1 MKRPLTPWLLRCCP
15 LLEDRQCS
23 VCCPTWGPPV
33 QCCRWRLYLLLDRA
47 LRCPISRPAPP
58 PQEIWKHD
66 LQQRTRTKLGPS
78 WDWQHKC
85 EPGAG
90 YFYSYSRTTGDSTIH
105 LPLFRHLFELPLVV
119 QCCNVICEW
128 PLYFFGCRILLTWNW
143 GKLVNYQFL
152 LHFVIRQTNI
162 AAKNINAPGCNTP
175 QQHLDR
181 QNICRFIKVC
191 QI

>member
-1 MKRPLTPWLLRCCP
+1 MAYGSIPSHIPKLRNSWIIPAAPWSGHWHRASTRLLP

-105 LPLFRHLFELPLVV
+105 LPQKDGSVEPSEAFFGLVPRRHLLSSFWVTIGCSMLQRHLWMALVLFRL
-119 QCCNVICEW
+119 
-128 PLYFFGCRILLTWNW
+128 
-143 GKLVNYQFL
+143 
-152 LHFVIRQTNI
+152 
-162 AAKNINAPGCNTP
+162 
-175 QQHLDR
+175 
-181 QNICRFIKVC
+181 
-191 QI
+191 